1 MQPMLNSVKNAV
13 ATARGRFANLS
24 GPLRLLVIG
33 AVFVFAILF
42 LVWWV
47 DKIFVYLLA
56 RSYVDEIAEVVDL
69 NKSLATAIAWLVFA
83 AIIILTRYLF
93 SFSKSIRRAALAGL
107 LALVVGHS
115 LVLWRGTSG
124 EVIARSREAS
134 KCYVIIRESVDYR
147 ERPGFDP
154 STGRECNSLTSELVE
169 KLREY
174 ERGNPPSR
182 IETANQWFFD
192 LGTGRSIV
200 WLYKNKNGE
209 IELFS
214 F

>member
-56 RSYVDEIAEVVDL
+56 RSYVDEIAEVFDL

-93 SFSKSIRRAALAGL
+93 SFSKSRRRAAVAGL
-107 LALVVGHS
+107 LALVVGH
-115 LVLWRGTSG
+115 LACTRFG
-124 EVIARSREAS
+124 
-134 KCYVIIRESVDYR
+134 
-147 ERPGFDP
+147 
-154 STGRECNSLTSELVE
+154 
-169 KLREY
+169 
-174 ERGNPPSR
+174 
-182 IETANQWFFD
+182 
-192 LGTGRSIV
+192 
-200 WLYKNKNGE
+200 
-209 IELFS
+209 
-214 F
+214 